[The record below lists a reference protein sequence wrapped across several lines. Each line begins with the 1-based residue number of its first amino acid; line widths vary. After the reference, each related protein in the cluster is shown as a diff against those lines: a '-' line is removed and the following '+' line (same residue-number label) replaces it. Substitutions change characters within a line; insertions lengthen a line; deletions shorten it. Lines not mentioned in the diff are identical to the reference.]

1 MHHLFSRFSHCPE
14 RDFMKN
20 KLIRAQSV
28 PHFPFGRAV
37 FSLDPSLQEVYV
49 DLQYTAAC
57 QAEQHL
63 KCSSEYLFSI

>member
-1 MHHLFSRFSHCPE
+1 
-14 RDFMKN
+14 MKN

-37 FSLDPSLQEVYV
+37 FSLDPGLQEVYV
-49 DLQYTAAC
+49 DFQYTAAC

-63 KCSSEYLFSI
+63 KCSSEYLFSF